1 MKYAASQDVDVLI
14 VPINGEYGNMNALE
28 AVELVNLVKPKL
40 TIPSHFWTFIR
51 HGSEPYMFDR
61 EMRLEANDCPFY
73 FMCQGEGI
81 VWGWNSVKNGE
92 LLEKVGLYRR
102 TIV

>member
-61 EMRLEANDCPFY
+61 EMRLEANDCPILFY
-73 FMCQGEGI
+73 VPRRRDCL
-81 VWGWNSVKNGE
+81 GWNSVKNGE
-92 LLEKVGLYRR
+92 FLKKWDCIAGQ
-102 TIV
+102 